1 MPRDDQGNHVQDNR
15 NQNSDL
21 KTEIQA
27 YQHALA
33 VWENFHSL
41 SKCPV
46 LDVESLTR
54 REASENLVDRVLRSL
69 PPCEQTPVA
78 FGIFI
83 RFGRNWKPLRQT
95 SFLGEFL
102 PNPSP
107 IERGIL
113 EAAAKGAVKR
123 PRKIP
128 VTVEEFPSRIWKRA
142 QATQSPTR
150 LINAAWMASNAMLR
164 LHEQYEDDV
173 IDPEDLTTFRIPSG
187 DMLNVIDLAALSPIH
202 LRDLKTRIID
212 RLMDEVR
219 AGRYEISMEEMPA
232 VKAWVLVDTNERA
245 DGIEK
250 LSAEARATMT
260 NYLNHHKL
268 RDYHHT
274 HRLGRLLFRFGL
286 RRLSAQCAKVIGYLP
301 WELGWQFQAICGSA
315 HTRVRRIILRP
326 NSDIDAWMREAALA
340 CSSMSIPLWLMDG
353 VERVSELTTLFQK
366 AEECPWIFPRLQ
378 HIYQWHL
385 ALAGKFEELGA
396 IETLSPDLA
405 IGLSKQPSPS
415 IP

>member
-1 MPRDDQGNHVQDNR
+1 MKP
-15 NQNSDL
+15 
-21 KTEIQA
+21 EIQA
-27 YQHALA
+27 YQHALT
-33 VWENFHSL
+33 VWESFHSR

-46 LDVESLTR
+46 LDEESLTR
-54 REASENLVDRVLRSL
+54 RAVSENSIDRILRAI
-69 PPCEQTPVA
+69 PQDERTPVA
-78 FGIFI
+78 FGIFM
-83 RFGRNWKPLRQT
+83 RFGRNWSPRRQ
-95 SFLGEFL
+95 SAYLGEFL
-102 PNPSP
+102 PNPSS
-107 IERGIL
+107 IERPIL
-113 EAAAKGAVKR
+113 EAAATGALKR
-123 PRKIP
+123 PRRIP

-164 LHEQYEDDV
+164 LHKQYEDDV

-202 LRDLKTRIID
+202 FPDLKTRIID

-245 DGIEK
+245 DGVEK
-250 LSAEARATMT
+250 LSAEARSTMT

-315 HTRVRRIILRP
+315 HTRIRRIILRP
-326 NSDIDAWMREAALA
+326 NSDIDAWMREPALA
-340 CSSMSIPLWLMDG
+340 CSSMSIPLWLVDG
-353 VERVSELTTLFQK
+353 VERVSELIALFNK
-366 AEECPWIFPRLQ
+366 ADECPWIFPRLQ

-385 ALAGKFEELGA
+385 ALAGKFEELSQ
-396 IETLSPDLA
+396 IETISPDLA
-405 IGLSKQPSPS
+405 IGLSKQLSPS